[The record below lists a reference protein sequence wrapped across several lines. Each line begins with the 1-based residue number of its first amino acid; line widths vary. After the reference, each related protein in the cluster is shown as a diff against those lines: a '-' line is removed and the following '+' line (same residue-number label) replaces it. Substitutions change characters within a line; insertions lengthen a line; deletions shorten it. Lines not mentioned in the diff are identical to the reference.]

1 MSRAMST
8 IALIMAATVSTAA
21 AQPLPPAYVMH
32 NGSVMAVFADHAT
45 GSVSITYV
53 EPKPSLAAIG
63 VRPGT
68 LLFDGAWNNGALYGR
83 ARVFNLVCGA
93 VPYDVHGGVDPSG
106 ALVLEGPQLRVN
118 QFCQPYYFEWT
129 QNSVLVFTPMGDA
142 LREERQ

>member
-1 MSRAMST
+1 MRK
-8 IALIMAATVSTAA
+8 LLATATAVLAFVSIQAY
-21 AQPLPPAYVMH
+21 AQPLPPVYVMH
-32 NGSVMAVFADHAT
+32 NESVMAVFADHAT

-53 EPKPSLAAIG
+53 QPKPSLAAIG

-93 VPYDVHGGVDPSG
+93 IPYDVHGGIDPSG

-129 QNSVLVFTPMGDA
+129 QNSVLVFTPMGG
-142 LREERQ
+142 QQ